1 MTGLFGSDTF
11 EVIQGLEVGM
21 KKKPDPSGAWKIA
34 KKLQVEPLECMYVG
48 DTNTDMKTGKAAGM
62 YTIGVLWGFRER
74 KELEENHADEIIDR
88 PEKLLKIQEEK

>member
-1 MTGLFGSDTF
+1 MLFRS
-11 EVIQGLEVGM
+11 
-21 KKKPDPSGAWKIA
+21 
-34 KKLQVEPLECMYVG
+34 QVEPSECMYVG

>member
-1 MTGLFGSDTF
+1 M
-11 EVIQGLEVGM
+11 
-21 KKKPDPSGAWKIA
+21 W
-34 KKLQVEPLECMYVG
+34 G

-62 YTIGVLWGFRER
+62 YTIGVLWDSGA